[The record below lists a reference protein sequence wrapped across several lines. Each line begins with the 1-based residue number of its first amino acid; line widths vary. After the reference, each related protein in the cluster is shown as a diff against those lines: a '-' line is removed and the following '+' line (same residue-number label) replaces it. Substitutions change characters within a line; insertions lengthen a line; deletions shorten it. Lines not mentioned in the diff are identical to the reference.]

1 MNFFIETPS
10 GGRLPTNS
18 LEETASSES
27 FDLPFSFPAVQK
39 PFLGLDIR
47 MSCRFSSL
55 LSSKDKQIKLF
66 NQYNL
71 KVILQQH
78 LHYLDV
84 SSTSG
89 AMYTF
94 HRVYVCNQTIL
105 ENLPSLKDLGVGD
118 LGAEPKPALP
128 VLDVRPSF
136 INLSIVLA
144 EVML

>member
-71 KVILQQH
+71 KV
-78 LHYLDV
+78 
-84 SSTSG
+84 
-89 AMYTF
+89 MYTF